1 MTTANYFTDNYH
13 RYRAFLLLL
22 LFVAGCQT
30 PSGPN
35 PQDANARGGICELEN
50 FSWNYRLV
58 NHVEILP
65 DTAGRLTFA
74 DVGQPSLPTGFRPY
88 RDFTEP
94 LATHLWYWG
103 KIQVVNQVPQA
114 AEHLEWVLYFATDW
128 TSLEVFSRD
137 HKGNW
142 RAERAGAFLPSN
154 QKRFSPTAW
163 GSLIRLNLPPGE
175 MTTVYFRGKSERKAN
190 PPSCHIY
197 LQTTDR
203 FYGRMG
209 YARVTNAVFIGFLG
223 MMLLYNLIVYFFGR
237 NRSYVYYSGY
247 LLMMVIYAI
256 QSNDDLTDLFGSYL
270 FAAAPQNYGYFKSA
284 IFVGLMSYLAFIR
297 SFTNI
302 NVLLPGWGRYFR
314 LLTWLGLPLLIFH
327 LWVSY
332 NSNFSFVLEDRI
344 STPYIILTFVSCI
357 ALLYPLYRTEDRK
370 GYFVIAGIAVIS
382 IGALISALSRV
393 AFPPFSIFYLKLGVV
408 AEVLIF
414 SLGLAY
420 EQKKQ
425 IQAKERADF
434 ALRESV
440 LLREKDALEADRLR
454 EDNRKNALLAE
465 RNQENELLLKEIHHR
480 VKNNLE
486 VVSSLLELQS
496 VGLTDEGA
504 RNAMLAGRSRVST
517 MGILHQKLYQGD
529 NLGTVGMRE
538 YLTDLTKNLG
548 HTFGVNGQIT
558 FRIDVPEE
566 LRLDIDTAVPLGL
579 IANELITNSIKYAFS
594 SAAALDGGGVPVA
607 LGAGTVDVEMSRVG
621 ERWLLAVGD
630 NGSGKMVETVGGT
643 GFGTRLVGM
652 LVQQLEGEL
661 REVNDG
667 GLRTEVSFRVGRV
680 DASGNETHAPE
691 NQTPPLGKPGGF

>member
-1 MTTANYFTDNYH
+1 MAAANYFTDNYH
-13 RYRAFLLLL
+13 RYCALFMLLL
-22 LFVAGCQT
+22 LFTGCQT
-30 PSGPN
+30 PSGPD
-35 PQDANARGGICELEN
+35 PQDANARGGLCELEDL
-50 FSWNYRLV
+50 SWNYRLV

-65 DTAGRLTFA
+65 DTAGRLTFM
-74 DVGQPSLPTGFRPY
+74 DVSQPPLPTGFRPY
-88 RDFTEP
+88 QDFTEP

-103 KIQVVNQVPQA
+103 KIQVVNKVPQA
-114 AEHLEWVLYFATDW
+114 AEHLEWVLYFASDW

-142 RAERAGAFLPSN
+142 RAEQAGAFLPSN

-163 GSLIRLNLPPGE
+163 GNRIRLNLPPGE
-175 MTTVYFRGKSERKAN
+175 VTTVYFRGKSERKAD

-203 FYGRMG
+203 FYRRMG

-223 MMLLYNLIVYFFGR
+223 MMFLYNLIVYFFGR
-237 NRSYVYYSGY
+237 NRTYVYYSGY
-247 LLMMVIYAI
+247 LLMMMIYAA
-256 QSNDDLTDLFGSYL
+256 QSNDDLTDLFGGHL
-270 FAAAPQNYGYFKSA
+270 FVAAPQNYGYFKLS
-284 IFVGLMSYLAFIR
+284 IFAGLMCYLAFIR
-297 SFTNI
+297 RFTNI
-302 NVLLPGWGRYFR
+302 DILLPGWGRYFR
-314 LLTWLGLPLLIFH
+314 LLTWLGLPLLLVHF
-327 LWVSY
+327 WVGY
-332 NSNFSFVLEDRI
+332 DSNFSFVLEDRI

-357 ALLYPLYRTEDRK
+357 ALLYPLYRTGDRK

-393 AFPPFSIFYLKLGVV
+393 ALPPFSIFYLKLGVV

-440 LLREKDALEADRLR
+440 LLREKEALEADRLR

-465 RNQENELLLKEIHHR
+465 RSQENELLLKEIHHR

-504 RNAMLAGRSRVST
+504 RDAMLAGRSRVSA
-517 MGILHQKLYQGD
+517 MGILHQMLYQGD
-529 NLGTVGMRE
+529 NLGTVGMKE
-538 YLTDLTKNLG
+538 YFTDLTRNLG
-548 HTFGVNGQIT
+548 HTFGANDRVT
-558 FRIDVPEE
+558 FKVDVPAD
-566 LRLDIDTAVPLGL
+566 LRLDVDTAVPLGL

-594 SAAALDGGGVPVA
+594 SAATLGGG
-607 LGAGTVDVEMSRVG
+607 GAAAGAVTVEMSRVG
-621 ERWLLAVGD
+621 ERYLFAVAD
-630 NGSGKMVETVGGT
+630 DGSGKTETLPGGT

-652 LVQQLEGEL
+652 LVLQLEGEL
-661 REVNDG
+661 REVNDK
-667 GLRTEVSFRVGRV
+667 GLRTEVRFSAR
-680 DASGNETHAPE
+680 
-691 NQTPPLGKPGGF
+691 